1 MSKLHDDAMRL
12 VESKQLNEFITTY
25 DGDYEPQY
33 TTTDLLSLTPLG
45 WYLLNLGTQ
54 VNDKDSFAMRVANGY
69 LLSTG
74 KYELPKYDNTYY
86 MRSSLQAIKEIKQ
99 YGQTNGLVWIDDT
112 TSGMQIQGALHQ
124 CPISLLTS
132 MGKPMSAEEAFYAA
146 PPDTYTSVYDQ
157 FKRFVKPSKQQSM
170 GKKLTRK
177 MVKELLL
184 PLFYGAGIGRV
195 KTLLGNDDE
204 LLEAFLQALNHKLPV
219 LQEHREFFMG
229 FDYSGINTLEYTD
242 MIGRKVYLD
251 RTKQVGYDINTSM
264 GEVLVHANEP
274 LVEGDLYYDS
284 MLSILAHFI
293 HNIDSCI
300 VAEMAKYFWL
310 IKSTFSHTHD
320 AYAALGSKI
329 NELRLINRD
338 KKMWIL
344 KSDLLNN
351 FTKEVFGITTPKNT
365 VNQSVCE
372 QIINGSHLFCS

>member
-1 MSKLHDDAMRL
+1 MCKLFDDAKRL
-12 VESKQLNEFITTY
+12 VESGELNQFIIPY
-25 DGDYEPQY
+25 DGDYAPVH

-45 WYLLNLGTQ
+45 WYLLNLGNQ

-74 KYELPKYDNTYY
+74 KYDLPDYDNTYY
-86 MRSSLQAIKEIKQ
+86 MRSALQAIKEIKQ
-99 YGQTNGLVWIDDT
+99 YGETSILVWIDDT

-124 CPISLLTS
+124 CPVSLLTS
-132 MGKPMSAEEAFYAA
+132 MGKPMSAEQAFYAA

-157 FKRFVKPSKQQSM
+157 FKRYVKPSKQQSM

-195 KTLLGNDDE
+195 KTLLDNDE
-204 LLEAFLQALNHKLPV
+204 MLLKAFIQALNHKLPV
-219 LQEHREFFMG
+219 LQEHKEFFME

-264 GEVLVHANEP
+264 GEVLIHANEP
-274 LVEGDLYYDS
+274 LEEGDEYYDS
-284 MLSILAHFI
+284 MLSILAHYI
-293 HNIDSCI
+293 HNLDSCL

-310 IKSTFSHTHD
+310 TKDTFMHCHDSFSST
-320 AYAALGSKI
+320 GNNI
-329 NELRLINRD
+329 NTIRMINRD
-338 KKMWIL
+338 TKMRIL
-344 KSDLLNN
+344 KSDLLND
-351 FTKEVFGITTPKNT
+351 FTKEVFNTKTVKNT
-365 VNQSVCE
+365 INQNVCE